1 MVSFTDFREKI
12 SLMGSLLVLFAAG
25 PISQQ
30 EEELFL
36 FGAIWVICVIVML
49 VISIMIAVWVYR
61 DAKSRGMSGALW
73 LIIVL
78 LFGIIGLIIYL
89 VVRHDKVPEGYYP
102 PPGQYPPPQQYQQ
115 QPYQQPYQQPQQ
127 QPPDQQQPPPPQG
140 QAYDP
145 ETGQYK

>member
-1 MVSFTDFREKI
+1 MVC
-12 SLMGSLLVLFAAG
+12 MV
-25 PISQQ
+25 
-30 EEELFL
+30 
-36 FGAIWVICVIVML
+36 VML
-49 VISIMIAVWVYR
+49 IISILIAVWVYR

-78 LFGIIGLIIYL
+78 IAGIIGLIIYL

-115 QPYQQPYQQPQQ
+115 PYQQPQQ
-127 QPPDQQQPPPPQG
+127 PQQPPDQQPPPPQG
-140 QAYDP
+140 QTYDP